1 MATSLKVAKKSKKRT
16 VKRKTKLRVPT
27 VLTVISVRIS
37 DEEKERIDEI
47 MRLNDIKRYSD
58 VLRMAIQMVQVPR
71 HDETG
76 ASVLYH

>member
-1 MATSLKVAKKSKKRT
+1 MATSVKVAKKSKKRT
-16 VKRKTKLRVPT
+16 VKRKAKPREQA
-27 VLTVISVRIS
+27 VLSVVSVRIS

-71 HDETG
+71 HEEHG
-76 ASVLYH
+76 HGVLYH

>member
-1 MATSLKVAKKSKKRT
+1 MATSLKVAKKSKKRP
-16 VKRKTKLRVPT
+16 VKRKTKLREQA
-27 VLTVISVRIS
+27 VLSVVSVRIS

-47 MRLNDIKRYSD
+47 MRLNDIKSYSD

-76 ASVLYH
+76 AFPLYH